1 MASRNFAG
9 ASKFSTDST
18 PEEKSGSLPSP
29 VLTAAQP
36 MQQQPTPANTDA
48 PPAPN
53 PAPNPAAQPDQPATQ
68 AAPSRKP

>member
-53 PAPNPAAQPDQPATQ
+53 PAAQPDQPATQ

>member
-1 MASRNFAG
+1 
-9 ASKFSTDST
+9 
-18 PEEKSGSLPSP
+18 
-29 VLTAAQP
+29 

-48 PPAPN
+48 P